1 MDIPLFYILLFV
13 HVTSFAVGFGAVVV
27 IDTFGL
33 CFLLK
38 LFGVNLKLVTGV
50 ANITQRLIWLG
61 FAGLI
66 ASGIPML
73 YLKGQVDSLT
83 LLKLFF
89 VLMLG
94 LNGVFL
100 HVIKKSMEKLGD
112 VEVFPPHVAFRVGLA
127 SAISQLGWWGAF
139 FIGFAHR
146 HWNHTIETPY
156 PVEYIIAAVLVSI
169 AAAASI
175 GEWYLRKLVQKQ

>member
-1 MDIPLFYILLFV
+1 MDIPLFYMLLFV
-13 HVTSFAVGFGAVVV
+13 HVTSFAVGFGSVVV

-38 LFGVNLKLVTGV
+38 LFGVDLQLVTRV
-50 ANITQRLIWLG
+50 ANVTQRLIWLG
-61 FAGLI
+61 FTGLVV
-66 ASGIPML
+66 SGIPML
-73 YLKGQVDSLT
+73 YLKGHVDSLT
-83 LLKLFF
+83 QLKLFF

-100 HVIKKSMEKLGD
+100 HVIKKSMEKLGA

-127 SAISQLGWWGAF
+127 STISQLGWWGAF

-156 PVEYIIAAVLVSI
+156 PVGYIIVAVLVGI
-169 AAAASI
+169 AVVAST
-175 GEWYLRKLVQKQ
+175 GEWYFSRQAKK